1 MRKEILLAIIAGGLF
16 GLIIAVG
23 IWRARLFIK
32 PENKIDEEV
41 IKDKTSNVHQFGITI
56 SSPEQ
61 KDVITISDTVISGI
75 TTPNATVAISSEDN
89 DYVTKADEN
98 GGFEQEI
105 ELESGIN
112 EIIVV
117 ANSPEGETEEQKL
130 VLVHSTKLP
139 ENQVQ
144 DAEDNPDATD
154 SSDTKIRERIDDV
167 LNSPKAYIG
176 GVTDISESTIQIS
189 DFDFGINTTVTGEIL
204 QISTDED
211 RTDFVSIGKETK
223 NIAFEDVAIG
233 DFVIAMGYTNGN
245 AVLEST
251 RLLVID
257 TPETTDRVVYFGS
270 VKTIK
275 KGDIIINPSNS
286 DEELSI
292 ATDINTDVFT
302 LKEGKIVKYDL
313 DDAAEGS
320 NIVVFG
326 SPENAMIEARTL
338 YIIDEAGPSPTPENS
353 DKDE

>member
-1 MRKEILLAIIAGGLF
+1 MRKEILLAIVAGGLF

-32 PENKIDEEV
+32 PESKVNEEV
-41 IKDKTSNVHQFGITI
+41 VKDENPSVLQFGITV

-61 KDVITISDTVISGI
+61 KDVITTSDTVISGI
-75 TTPNATVAISSEDN
+75 TTPNAMVALSTEDN
-89 DYVTKADEN
+89 DYVTKANKD
-98 GGFEQEI
+98 GSFEQEI

-112 EIIVV
+112 EIILIVS
-117 ANSPEGETEEQKL
+117 SPEGETAEQKL
-130 VLVHSTKLP
+130 VLVHSTKLL
-139 ENQVQ
+139 ENQIGS
-144 DAEDNPDATD
+144 DEDKPDATD

-176 GVTDISESTIQIS
+176 SVTDISESTIQIS
-189 DFDFGINTTVTGEIL
+189 DFDFGINTIGTGEIL

-211 RTDFVSIGKETK
+211 LTDFVSIGKETK

-257 TPETTDRVVYFGS
+257 TPVTTNRSVTFGS
-270 VKTIK
+270 VKTMQR
-275 KGDIIINPSNS
+275 GDILMNPSNS
-286 DEELSI
+286 DEEVSI
-292 ATDINTDVFT
+292 TTDKNTDVFT
-302 LKEGKIVKYDL
+302 LKQGKIVKYDL
-313 DDAAEGS
+313 DDVAEGS

-326 SPENAMIEARTL
+326 SPENAMVEARTV
-338 YIIDEAGPSPTPENS
+338 YIIDETDPSPTPENS
-353 DKDE
+353 DQEE